1 MKIVSTLDCEIH
13 DNEFDCPDVLIHYI
27 EKFDEYGII
36 YHDGGTSI
44 QVINYCPFCGS
55 KLPASRRDLWFETLA
70 KLGYDDPAD
79 QEIPEE
85 FGCDKWYKNRKL
97 K

>member
-1 MKIVSTLDCEIH
+1 
-13 DNEFDCPDVLIHYI
+13 
-27 EKFDEYGII
+27 
-36 YHDGGTSI
+36 
-44 QVINYCPFCGS
+44 
-55 KLPASRRDLWFETLA
+55 LWFETLA

-85 FGCDKWYKNRKL
+85 FESDKWYKNRKL